1 MKPSWMRLAIVVF
14 LSSAVLPAAAAHGA
28 TQILHGADSTFRSDA
43 LGICWGIVKV
53 PDTGALEV
61 VIRIRVLEPAQN
73 RFKSFA
79 VEAFHPF
86 TGAAEWIVVRKP
98 LEATNDIRTP
108 REDFKR
114 LGGRRIRFYTGA
126 TGPEDQAPDLIVE
139 YLGIPDTSP
148 EFSRFDE
155 LEHYFGIA
163 FDRLTKP

>member
-1 MKPSWMRLAIVVF
+1 MKPSRMRLAIVVF
-14 LSSAVLPAAAAHGA
+14 LSFAVLPAAVHGE

-53 PDTGALEV
+53 PGTGALEV
-61 VIRIRVLEPAQN
+61 VIRIRVLKPAQN

-86 TGAAEWIVVRKP
+86 TGAAEWIADRKP

-114 LGGRRIRFYTGA
+114 LGGRRILFYTGA
-126 TGPEDQAPDLIVE
+126 TGPGDQAPDLIVE

-148 EFSRFDE
+148 EFARFDE